1 VYTKGQFRA
10 YGRSVRERFDDFC
23 WENDRIAHRMYA
35 KALETYS
42 RELLVS
48 STVAV
53 VGIPTRI
60 DALFSK
66 AIKPSLLS

>member
-10 YGRSVRERFDDFC
+10 YGRFVRERFDDFR

-42 RELLVS
+42 R
-48 STVAV
+48 
-53 VGIPTRI
+53 
-60 DALFSK
+60 
-66 AIKPSLLS
+66 